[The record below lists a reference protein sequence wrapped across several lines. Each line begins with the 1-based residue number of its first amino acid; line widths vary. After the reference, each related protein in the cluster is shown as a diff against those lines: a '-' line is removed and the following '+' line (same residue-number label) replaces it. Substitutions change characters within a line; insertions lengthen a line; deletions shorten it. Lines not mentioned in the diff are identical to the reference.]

1 MTLSQRRYILGL
13 SKFDNMDGFE
23 SFESLQNNAIAA
35 PP

>member
-1 MTLSQRRYILGL
+1 MTLSQRRYIWGL
-13 SKFDNMDGFE
+13 SIFDNMDDFE